1 MNEISFEVR
10 FVPVGTG
17 YGVWDDPNGESL
29 VQNFMPVH
37 RNHGPMLGI
46 LHLGQ
51 VRPAPS
57 ILKHVIVAIGEDVR
71 AGRYGNFGFI
81 VSSEDGA
88 TRSIVKDIA
97 TAQDLPIFVTSSL
110 TNLGNAEAVG
120 ALTARDR
127 ETLNCVLMGGGTVTA
142 TEFAEQQGLEQT
154 TAGNRLIGLSKKGYL
169 QRVERPHP
177 SGDQFVDPRSIRFQ
191 PPAEN
196 H

>member
-1 MNEISFEVR
+1 MSAIRFDVK

-17 YGVWDDPNGESL
+17 YGVWNDPQGENL
-29 VQNFMPVH
+29 VQSFMPVG

-51 VRPAPS
+51 VTPGPN

-71 AGRYGNFGFI
+71 AGRYGNFAFI
-81 VSSEDGA
+81 VSSEDAA
-88 TRSIVKDIA
+88 TRSVVKDIA
-97 TAQDLPIFVTSSL
+97 SAQDLPIFVTSSL
-110 TNLGNAEAVG
+110 ANLNNAEPVG

-127 ETLNCVLMGGGTVTA
+127 ETLNGVLVGGGTVTA
-142 TEFAEQQGLEQT
+142 TEFAVQLGLEQT

-177 SGDQFVDPRSIRFQ
+177 AGDQFVDPRSIRF
-191 PPAEN
+191 ES